1 MHSYL
6 IIFVAAVSL
15 NHLKEL
21 GLYNHKQYDICK
33 SRPEINQ
40 KGSIQE
46 PCIIQELHV

>member
-1 MHSYL
+1 MHPYL

-33 SRPEINQ
+33 SRPRNKKVQ
-40 KGSIQE
+40 FRN
-46 PCIIQELHV
+46 HV